1 MLIHRAYFRLSVA
14 LAFLSVT
21 SLTTSAYGQSPPIR
35 PGAADS
41 EGAAA
46 AKKVVAED
54 PRPGDLEK
62 EVTAVKAEN
71 VALKEQLRKI
81 DEQQK
86 AMLEQFKLLQQRLE
100 GSTMAGDTL
109 PAKTPAASPGADAPV
124 PSTAGGP
131 TPSPPVP
138 PAQAKSTDDDHYQ
151 DGIV

>member
-1 MLIHRAYFRLSVA
+1 MLIRRAYFRLSVA

-21 SLTTSAYGQSPPIR
+21 FLTTSAYGQSPPIG

-71 VALKEQLRKI
+71 VVLKEQLRKI

-100 GSTMAGDTL
+100 GSTIAGDAL
-109 PAKTPAASPGADAPV
+109 AAKTAGTAPTADAPA
-124 PSTAGGP
+124 PSTALEHLLLARCP
-131 TPSPPVP
+131 LS
-138 PAQAKSTDDDHYQ
+138 
-151 DGIV
+151 